1 MAFIPFPCPF
11 TVISQMESNDDDD
24 DKVPSMSKK
33 YIFILFMHGKHSVRD
48 VWTSQP
54 FSRLLFRTFCALENQ
69 QTTQNKRRVP
79 RLEGAQTYKLLCV
92 VVESSNGQ
100 QWVSSSLSGF
110 IPKTMRRKAHR
121 QCLLLLLLLTQSFIH
136 DFWHPNKLVSI
147 VLIR

>member
-11 TVISQMESNDDDD
+11 TVISQMESND

-100 QWVSSSLSGF
+100 RWGLPLSLGSYPKLCEEKHIDNASSSSYSSHNRSSTTFG
-110 IPKTMRRKAHR
+110 
-121 QCLLLLLLLTQSFIH
+121 TQTS
-136 DFWHPNKLVSI
+136 WSASS
-147 VLIR
+147 